1 MFGGKRW
8 LAAAVLLCACMGGAM
23 AQEGFEIKYKVV
35 PGKELAKL
43 IGIPANWNDDHCYVV
58 GSIRNLGKKNALVAV
73 VFWHNKNRYFTTSGY
88 REIGWVDGNDSAA
101 RMFLFPIGLRNEAP
115 PTPPDDLSFRIKV
128 LQVK

>member
-8 LAAAVLLCACMGGAM
+8 LAAAVLLCACMGRTM
-23 AQEGFEIKYKVV
+23 AQEGFEVKYKVV

-58 GSIRNLGKKNALVAV
+58 GSIRNLGEKNALVAV
-73 VFWHNKNRYFTTSGY
+73 VFWHNKNSYVTPSGS

-115 PTPPDDLSFRIKV
+115 PAPPDDISYRI
-128 LQVK
+128 

>member
-1 MFGGKRW
+1 
-8 LAAAVLLCACMGGAM
+8 MGGAM
-23 AQEGFEIKYKVV
+23 AQEDFEIKYKVV
-35 PGKELAKL
+35 PGKELAKI

-58 GSIRNLGKKNALVAV
+58 GSIRNLWKKNALIAV
-73 VFWHNKNRYFTTSGY
+73 VFWHIKNRYFTTSGY

-115 PTPPDDLSFRIKV
+115 PTPPDDLSHRIRV